1 MEQAESVAPLDRFF
15 RWLITK
21 IVRAEEDVQ
30 HGMHDAVFDEA
41 SLLHT
46 TGKQRDPADF
56 WTDSDG
62 LLHYKGTV

>member
-1 MEQAESVAPLDRFF
+1 
-15 RWLITK
+15 
-21 IVRAEEDVQ
+21 
-30 HGMHDAVFDEA
+30 MHDAVFDEA